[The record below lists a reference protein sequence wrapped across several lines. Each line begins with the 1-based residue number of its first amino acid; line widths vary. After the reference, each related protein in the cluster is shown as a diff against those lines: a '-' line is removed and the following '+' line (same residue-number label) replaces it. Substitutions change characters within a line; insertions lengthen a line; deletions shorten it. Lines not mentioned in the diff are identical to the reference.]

1 MSQTRLHTS
10 LTLAPLLLLGSVSFA
25 QDLTLFE
32 AVETPAN
39 GAAGDLAIAR
49 EQRNLPNAPAFTLL
63 GTSRIGDRRRV
74 SLIDNNGEV
83 LVVEMGDNE
92 SAPIPD
98 HMGYQI
104 AGFESGKVTLI
115 LPGDMPCITAS
126 DKGVRCGS
134 DGMAELTLTT
144 AAPIAVASEQN
155 NGEERS
161 GQIDSNDEGQPE
173 NPFAAA
179 LRAAAQN
186 EASAQNGRPR
196 AGPNGSRFD
205 ARRIAPEDVP
215 AGMRVVRTPFGDR
228 LVEL

>member
-1 MSQTRLHTS
+1 MSQSRLFTS
-10 LTLAPLLLLGSVSFA
+10 LMLAPILLLGGTSVA
-25 QDLTLFE
+25 QDLSLFE
-32 AVETPAN
+32 PVESTTN
-39 GAAGDLAIAR
+39 GTAGDLSIAR
-49 EQRNLPNAPAFTLL
+49 EQRNMPNAPSFTLL

-74 SLIDNNGEV
+74 SLSDSSGEV
-83 LVVEMGDNE
+83 LMVEISDNE
-92 SAPIPD
+92 STPIPD
-98 HMGYQI
+98 HVGYQI
-104 AGFESGKVTLI
+104 TGFESGKVRLI

-126 DKGVRCGS
+126 DKGVRCGA

-144 AAPIAVASEQN
+144 AAPIAVASEQIS
-155 NGEERS
+155 GEQRS
-161 GQIDSNDEGQPE
+161 EQIDSNDEAQPE

-186 EASAQNGRPR
+186 EANAQSGRPR
-196 AGPNGSRFD
+196 GPNGGRFE